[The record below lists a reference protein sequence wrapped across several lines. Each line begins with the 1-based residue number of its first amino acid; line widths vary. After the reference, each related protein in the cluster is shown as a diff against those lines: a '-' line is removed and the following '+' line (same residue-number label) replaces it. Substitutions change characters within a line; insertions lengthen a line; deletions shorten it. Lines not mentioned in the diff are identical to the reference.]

1 MNNESLGLTYEM
13 IGKCLQNYA
22 PDQNAQIF
30 LYAEAQPGVMG
41 EGAYQ
46 NRGGDIV
53 YIDCGAD
60 LGDLLF
66 TAWEEEEPNSR
77 WSTLEFVVKGGRFTA
92 SFGYDKFNEI
102 DPVREHEALRRHF
115 GDKPIFYPGPSFEE
129 RYEALNPASFPS
141 DS

>member
-1 MNNESLGLTYEM
+1 MLGLTYES
-13 IGKCLQNYA
+13 IGKCLQSYA
-22 PDQNAQIF
+22 PDQHAQIF

-46 NRGGDIV
+46 DRGDDIV

-60 LGDLLF
+60 LGHLLF
-66 TAWEEEEPNSR
+66 TAWEEEEPHRR
-77 WSTLEFVVKGGRFTA
+77 WSAMEFVVKDGQFTA

-102 DPVREHEALRRHF
+102 DPAREDEALRRHF
-115 GDKPIFYPGPSFEE
+115 GDKPIFYPGPSFED
-129 RYEALNPASFPS
+129 RYEALNPANFPI